1 MLFQCKCIRMH
12 LFMDPYIKAHHVG
25 VATEGRSVF
34 ATLVRRALEGYGFGK
49 TDVWLCV
56 QLRQNAQSR
65 GTLQVRE

>member
-25 VATEGRSVF
+25 IATEGRSVF